1 MRFFLTK
8 LYKKLPLSTTAR
20 FYISF
25 YIRKILKRMAAATQ
39 ATPAVLPAIE
49 NAGADAVFIKKS
61 ADGLKDYFFFGV
73 IDWHFR
79 HQRPQQLALSIAQT
93 GRRVFYVSVAF
104 VDSPEAGYEVE
115 TLPGALGLTQIK
127 FKVRGPLCVYT
138 HQASPAQLTQLQA
151 GLALLWVNAG
161 TEFAVHVLQHPFWH
175 ELASNVPAARVVY
188 DCMDFHAGFDNTAK
202 AHDRTELKMLAGS
215 DLTVVTSDFLADFV
229 KPSARRVALIR
240 NAAEFAHFNAATS
253 LAPTTSTTA
262 TSTKKRVIGYYGAIA
277 EWFDGGLIRLLADKY
292 PDCEIQLVGADSAGV
307 GKSLADLANVH
318 FYGEKPYAELPQ
330 WLAGFD
336 VCLIPFKVTPL
347 TLATNPVKVY
357 EYLSAGKPVVS
368 TALPELKQ
376 FGDLVYCAADAQAF
390 LSGVQHALDER
401 LLGTQA
407 GLAQQRIEFV
417 RHQTWQQRAMDLV
430 AAAEDSSKEP
440 SVSVV
445 VVSYNQWH
453 LTERCLASL
462 EANSDSQSLDVVV
475 VDNGSKDET
484 PTQLGLWAAQA
495 PGRRRVIA
503 NEGNLGFGGAVNQGL
518 AVATGDFLV
527 VLNND
532 TIVSPGWA
540 RGLRRHLENDA
551 GLGIVCPITN
561 NIGNEAQVVLAGS
574 TPAEVF
580 ASAKHYSLAKAGH
593 TLPLTIAAFFCVM
606 MPRAVYTRIGDLD
619 EQFFPG
625 YFEDDDYCL
634 RVKAAGWRVACAEDV
649 FVYHE
654 LSASFNQEGAARR
667 HAIFTRNKA
676 LFEAKWGPWTPHVYR

>member
-8 LYKKLPLSTTAR
+8 LYKKLPLSTTSR

-25 YIRKILKRMAAATQ
+25 YIRKILKRMAASTHP
-39 ATPAVLPAIE
+39 TPLGLPYMGSAE
-49 NAGADAVFIKKS
+49 VDAAHSNKS
-61 ADGLKDYFFFGV
+61 HDGLKDYFFFGV

-104 VDSPEAGYEVE
+104 VDSTSAGYEVE
-115 TLPGALGLTQIK
+115 TLPGALGLYQIK
-127 FKVRGPLCVYT
+127 FKVRGPLSIYS
-138 HQASPAQLTQLQA
+138 HLASPTQLKQLQD

-161 TEFAVHVLQHPFWH
+161 TEFAVHILHHPFWH
-175 ELASNVPAARVVY
+175 DLASNVPAARVVY

-202 AHDRTELKMLAGS
+202 AHDRTELKMLACS

-240 NAAEFAHFNAATS
+240 NAAEFEHFNAAAS
-253 LAPTTSTTA
+253 PAPASMA
-262 TSTKKRVIGYYGAIA
+262 TKKRVIGYYGAIA
-277 EWFDGGLIRLLADKY
+277 EWFDGGLIRLLAEIY
-292 PDCEIQLVGADSAGV
+292 PDCEIQLVGDDSAGV

-357 EYLSAGKPVVS
+357 EYLSAGKPVVG

-376 FGDLVYCAADAQAF
+376 FGDLVYCAADAPEF
-390 LSGVQHALDER
+390 LSCVARALDEP

-407 GLAQQRIEFV
+407 ELAQQRIEFV
-417 RHQTWQQRAMDLV
+417 REQTWQKRAMDLV

-462 EANSDSQSLDVVV
+462 EANSDSQSLDVIV

-518 AVATGDFLV
+518 AAATGDFLV

-540 RGLRRHLENDA
+540 RGLRRHLENDT

-561 NIGNEAQVVLAGS
+561 NIGNEAQVVLAGT

-580 ASAKHYSLAKAGH
+580 ASAKRYSLAKSGH

-606 MPRAVYTRIGDLD
+606 MPRAVYARIGDLD

-634 RVKAAGWRVACAEDV
+634 RVKAAGWEIACAEDV

-654 LSASFNQEGAARR
+654 LSASFDQEGAARK
-667 HAIFTRNKA
+667 HAIFMRNKA

>member
-1 MRFFLTK
+1 MRHFLTK
-8 LYKKLPLSTTAR
+8 LYIKTPISHADR

-25 YIRKILKRMAAATQ
+25 YVKKLLKMKS
-39 ATPAVLPAIE
+39 TPLSPKPLPLAK
-49 NAGADAVFIKKS
+49 ADGDGAYQKRGQP
-61 ADGLKDYFFFGV
+61 GLKDYFFFGV

-79 HQRPQQLALSIAQT
+79 HQRPQQLALSIAQS
-93 GRRVFYVSVAF
+93 GRRVFYVSVNF
-104 VDSPEAGYEVE
+104 VDSTECGYEVE
-115 TLPGALGLTQIK
+115 TLPGGLGLYQIK
-127 FKVRGPLCVYT
+127 FKVSGPLSVYAQ
-138 HQASPAQLTQLQA
+138 QASQAQLEQLQA

-175 ELASNVPAARVVY
+175 KLASFVPAARVVY
-188 DCMDFHAGFDNTAK
+188 DCMDYHAGFDNTAK
-202 AHDRTELKMLAGS
+202 AHDNTELKMLSGS

-229 KPSARRVALIR
+229 KPTARRVALIR
-240 NAAEFAHFNAATS
+240 NAAEFAHFNVAAAD
-253 LAPTTSTTA
+253 APELL
-262 TSTKKRVIGYYGAIA
+262 KRKRRVIGYYGAIA
-277 EWFDGGLIRLLADKY
+277 EWFDGGLVRLIAEKF
-292 PDCEIQLVGADSAGV
+292 PDCDIQLIGDDSAGV
-307 GKSLADLANVH
+307 GKALADLANVH

-357 EYLSAGKPVVS
+357 EYLSAGKPVVG

-390 LSGVQHALDER
+390 LTCVARALDEP
-401 LLGTQA
+401 LQA
-407 GLAQQRIEFV
+407 ALVQQRIEFV
-417 RHQTWQQRAMDLV
+417 REQTWQKRAMDLV
-430 AAAEDSSKEP
+430 VAAEDSSKEP

-445 VVSYNQWH
+445 VVSYNQWP

-462 EANSDSQSLDVVV
+462 EANSDSQSLDVIV

-484 PTQLGLWAAQA
+484 PTQLGLWAAKA
-495 PGRRRVIA
+495 PSRRRVIA
-503 NEGNLGFGGAVNQGL
+503 NAGNLGFGGAVNQGL
-518 AVATGDFLV
+518 AAATGEFLV
-527 VLNND
+527 ILNND

-540 RGLRRHLENDA
+540 RGLRRHFERNTK
-551 GLGIVCPITN
+551 LGIVCPITN
-561 NIGNEAQVVLAGS
+561 NIGNEAQVVLAGN

-580 ASAKHYSLAKAGH
+580 ASAKHYSMAKAGH

-606 MPRAVYTRIGDLD
+606 MPRAVYTRIGNLD

-634 RVKAAGWRVACAEDV
+634 RVKEAGWEIACAEDV

>member
-1 MRFFLTK
+1 MRHFLTK
-8 LYKKLPLSTTAR
+8 LYRKLPISHAAR

-25 YIRKILKRMAAATQ
+25 YVRKFLKITSLQQAPKPLPVSNPDGGGAYLKRGQ
-39 ATPAVLPAIE
+39 P
-49 NAGADAVFIKKS
+49 
-61 ADGLKDYFFFGV
+61 GLKDYFFFGV

-93 GRRVFYVSVAF
+93 GRRVFYVSVNF
-104 VDSPEAGYEVE
+104 VDSTESGYEVE
-115 TLPGALGLTQIK
+115 TLPGGLGLYQIK
-127 FKVRGPLCVYT
+127 FKVSGPLSVYA
-138 HQASPAQLTQLQA
+138 QAASQAQLKQLQA

-175 ELASNVPAARVVY
+175 KLASFVPAARVVY
-188 DCMDFHAGFDNTAK
+188 DCMDYHAGFDNTAK
-202 AHDRTELKMLAGS
+202 AHDSTELEMLSGS

-229 KPSARRVALIR
+229 KPTARHVALIR
-240 NAAEFAHFNAATS
+240 NAAEFAHFNAAAAD
-253 LAPTTSTTA
+253 APELL
-262 TSTKKRVIGYYGAIA
+262 KRKRRVIGYYGAIA
-277 EWFDGGLIRLLADKY
+277 EWFDGGLVRLIAEKF
-292 PDCEIQLVGADSAGV
+292 PDCDIQLIGDDSAGV
-307 GKSLADLANVH
+307 GKALANLANVH

-330 WLAGFD
+330 WLTGFD
-336 VCLIPFKVTPL
+336 VCLIPFKVSPL

-357 EYLSAGKPVVS
+357 EYLSAGKPVVG

-376 FGDLVYCAADAQAF
+376 FGELVYYAADKQAF
-390 LSGVQHALDER
+390 LAHLETALNER
-401 LLGTQA
+401 NQYGAAELR
-407 GLAQQRIEFV
+407 QQRIEFV
-417 RHQTWQQRAMDLV
+417 RAQTWQQRADQLV
-430 AAAEDSSKEP
+430 EAAEKTSSEP
-440 SVSVV
+440 TVSVV

-462 EANSDSQSLDVVV
+462 EANSDSESLDVIV

-484 PTQLGLWAAQA
+484 PTQLGLWAAKA
-495 PGRRRVIA
+495 PNRRRVIA
-503 NEGNLGFGGAVNQGL
+503 NAGNLGFGGAVNQGL
-518 AVATGDFLV
+518 AAATGEFLV
-527 VLNND
+527 ILNND

-540 RGLRRHLENDA
+540 RGLRRHFERNPN
-551 GLGIVCPITN
+551 LGIICPITN

-580 ASAKHYSLAKAGH
+580 ESAKRYSMAKAGH

-606 MPRAVYTRIGDLD
+606 MPRTVYTRIGNLD

-634 RVKAAGWRVACAEDV
+634 RVKEVGWEIACAEDV

-654 LSASFNQEGAARR
+654 LSASFNKEGAARR
-667 HAIFTRNKA
+667 LEIFTRNKS

>member
-1 MRFFLTK
+1 MKYFLLK
-8 LYKKLPLSTTAR
+8 LYKKLPLSPRIR
-20 FYISF
+20 FFTSF
-25 YIRKILKRMAAATQ
+25 YVKKFLKGMGIGVGVGVRLL
-39 ATPAVLPAIE
+39 ATPAVVALDEGATYRRKPA
-49 NAGADAVFIKKS
+49 G
-61 ADGLKDYFFFGV
+61 GLKDYFFFGV

-93 GRRVFYVSVAF
+93 GRRVFYVSVNF
-104 VDSPEAGYEVE
+104 EDSAECGYVVE
-115 TLPGALGLTQIK
+115 TLASGLGLYQIK
-127 FKVRGPLCVYT
+127 FKVRGPLSIYAQ
-138 HQASPAQLTQLQA
+138 QASPAQLKQLQE

-161 TEFAVHVLQHPFWH
+161 TDFAVHVLQHPFWH
-175 ELASNVPAARVVY
+175 ALASNMPPARVVY
-188 DCMDFHAGFDNTAK
+188 DCMDYHAGFDNTAQ
-202 AHDRTELKMLAGS
+202 AHEATELKMLVQS

-240 NAAEFAHFNAATS
+240 NAAEFAHFNKAASQVQKTDAS
-253 LAPTTSTTA
+253 PKS
-262 TSTKKRVIGYYGAIA
+262 VIGYYGAIA
-277 EWFDGGLIRLLADKY
+277 EWFDGGLIRLLAEKF
-292 PDCEIQLVGADSAGV
+292 PDCEIQLVGDDSAGV
-307 GKSLADLANVH
+307 GKSLADLPNVH

-336 VCLIPFKVTPL
+336 VCLIPFKVNAL

-376 FGDLVYCAADAQAF
+376 FGDLVYCASDAQGF
-390 LSGVQHALDER
+390 LGHIKTALNER
-401 LLGTQA
+401 NQYGAAEMRQL
-407 GLAQQRIEFV
+407 RIEFV
-417 RHQTWQQRAMDLV
+417 REQTWQKRATALV
-430 AAAEDSSKEP
+430 AVAENTDDEP

-453 LTERCLASL
+453 LTARCLASL
-462 EANSDSQSLDVVV
+462 EANSDSQSLEVIV

-484 PTQLGLWAAQA
+484 PTQLQLWAAKA
-495 PGRRRVIA
+495 PMRRRVIA

-518 AVATGDFLV
+518 AAATGDFLV
-527 VLNND
+527 ILNND

-540 RGLRRHLENDA
+540 RGLRRHLENNPK
-551 GLGIVCPITN
+551 LGIICPITN
-561 NIGNEAQVVLAGS
+561 NIGNEAQVVLQGT

-606 MPRAVYTRIGDLD
+606 MPRAVYARIGNLD

-634 RVKAAGWRVACAEDV
+634 RAKEAGWTIACAEDV

-654 LSASFNQEGAARR
+654 LSASFNKEGAARR
-667 HAIFTRNKA
+667 LEIFTRNKG
-676 LFEAKWGPWTPHVYR
+676 LFEAKWGAWTPHVYR